1 MSGPLQSLTRRQC
14 LRLALRSGLAVS
26 GLALAPLG
34 LGPAHAIG
42 SQVPI
47 SAPTAAPPRL
57 WRPKDPAA
65 LQRPA

>member
-1 MSGPLQSLTRRQC
+1 MSGPVQKLTRRQC
-14 LRLALRSGLAVS
+14 LRWALQPGLAVS

-34 LGPAHAIG
+34 LSPAHAIG
-42 SQVPI
+42 SPGLV
-47 SAPTAAPPRL
+47 SGPTAAPQRL